1 MRMLKELGAD
11 MNKATN
17 DGTTPAFIASQK
29 GYVEVVR
36 VLGQLGVDLNKA
48 RNDGTTPAL
57 IASQK
62 GHVDL
67 LRVLNELGA
76 DLNKARNDGATPAYI
91 ASQHGHV
98 ACPGNLPY
106 GTSKA
111 AAVYMTKQIAVDYA
125 AEHVACNAVA
135 PGKIVKEAP
144 HDFED
149 LAQQGM
155 TDADNFTMSYPKDI
169 DPRLKAAMAAA
180 LLLIDYQFFED
191 EGDCYCNP
199 FRCVCGY
206 KCCVC
211 SMCGCL
217 LEWGIC
223 FGRRGGDGPCCFDC
237 CWCPCCP

>member
-1 MRMLKELGAD
+1 
-11 MNKATN
+11 
-17 DGTTPAFIASQK
+17 
-29 GYVEVVR
+29 
-36 VLGQLGVDLNKA
+36 
-48 RNDGTTPAL
+48 
-57 IASQK
+57 
-62 GHVDL
+62 
-67 LRVLNELGA
+67 
-76 DLNKARNDGATPAYI
+76 
-91 ASQHGHV
+91 
-98 ACPGNLPY
+98 
-106 GTSKA
+106 
-111 AAVYMTKQIAVDYA
+111 MT
-125 AEHVACNAVA
+125 ACNGQAQSSRRCLARHEGCLGHGQGPAHRRQRTVSVPDGDEA
-135 PGKIVKEAP
+135 KDIGKIIKEAP

-149 LAQQGM
+149 LVQQGM

>member
-1 MRMLKELGAD
+1 MP
-11 MNKATN
+11 
-17 DGTTPAFIASQK
+17 DGDEAKDI
-29 GYVEVVR
+29 
-36 VLGQLGVDLNKA
+36 
-48 RNDGTTPAL
+48 
-57 IASQK
+57 
-62 GHVDL
+62 
-67 LRVLNELGA
+67 
-76 DLNKARNDGATPAYI
+76 
-91 ASQHGHV
+91 
-98 ACPGNLPY
+98 
-106 GTSKA
+106 
-111 AAVYMTKQIAVDYA
+111 
-125 AEHVACNAVA
+125 
-135 PGKIVKEAP
+135 GKIVKEAP

-149 LAQQGM
+149 LVQQGM

-237 CWCPCCP
+237 CCCP

>member
-1 MRMLKELGAD
+1 MQPRGECSFYTANTQITLVWGLRFFRANIKVP
-11 MNKATN
+11 K
-17 DGTTPAFIASQK
+17 
-29 GYVEVVR
+29 
-36 VLGQLGVDLNKA
+36 KA
-48 RNDGTTPAL
+48 RVENSEIHSSDGDEAKD
-57 IASQK
+57 I
-62 GHVDL
+62 
-67 LRVLNELGA
+67 
-76 DLNKARNDGATPAYI
+76 
-91 ASQHGHV
+91 
-98 ACPGNLPY
+98 
-106 GTSKA
+106 
-111 AAVYMTKQIAVDYA
+111 
-125 AEHVACNAVA
+125 
-135 PGKIVKEAP
+135 GKIIKEAP

-149 LAQQGM
+149 LVQQGM

-191 EGDCYCNP
+191 EGNCYCNP

>member
-1 MRMLKELGAD
+1 MVAIVQQPLGGGGFVPTLHVKLAEDAD
-11 MNKATN
+11 PIAT
-17 DGTTPAFIASQK
+17 IK
-29 GYVEVVR
+29 GGCCCVGGNCCDHTFTVSVPEGKGVR
-36 VLGQLGVDLNKA
+36 DEE
-48 RNDGTTPAL
+48 
-57 IASQK
+57 I
-62 GHVDL
+62 
-67 LRVLNELGA
+67 
-76 DLNKARNDGATPAYI
+76 
-91 ASQHGHV
+91 
-98 ACPGNLPY
+98 
-106 GTSKA
+106 
-111 AAVYMTKQIAVDYA
+111 
-125 AEHVACNAVA
+125 
-135 PGKIVKEAP
+135 GKIVKEAP

-149 LAQQGM
+149 LVQQGM

>member
-1 MRMLKELGAD
+1 MVVAIVQQPLGGGGFVPTLHVKLAEDAD
-11 MNKATN
+11 PIATIKGGCCCVGGN
-17 DGTTPAFIASQK
+17 CCDHTFTVSVPDGDEAKDI
-29 GYVEVVR
+29 
-36 VLGQLGVDLNKA
+36 
-48 RNDGTTPAL
+48 
-57 IASQK
+57 
-62 GHVDL
+62 
-67 LRVLNELGA
+67 
-76 DLNKARNDGATPAYI
+76 
-91 ASQHGHV
+91 
-98 ACPGNLPY
+98 
-106 GTSKA
+106 
-111 AAVYMTKQIAVDYA
+111 
-125 AEHVACNAVA
+125 
-135 PGKIVKEAP
+135 GKIIKEAP

-149 LAQQGM
+149 LVQQGM